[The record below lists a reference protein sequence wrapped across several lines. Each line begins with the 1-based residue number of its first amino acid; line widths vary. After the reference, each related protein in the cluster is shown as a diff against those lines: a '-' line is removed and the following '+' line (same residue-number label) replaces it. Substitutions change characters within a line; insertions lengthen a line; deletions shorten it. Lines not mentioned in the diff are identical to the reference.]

1 MGRFFKATLGTTLCL
16 GFLAG
21 NLLLAQADVLHFH
34 NGKVL
39 RGKIHRVT
47 GDIIEF
53 KPGRFSKQNIQ
64 RLTLTNR
71 RDVVELNDDRKYF
84 GEILYMDALKV
95 EIITST
101 GISTLN
107 RLLVKNIV
115 VGSPIQQPMTDFA
128 ESLMQQTATQA
139 KPIPAEPGFNNVN
152 WPSGS
157 KSTGT
162 GASSQ
167 AAVHFPVDIDEAQAN
182 PSASRINPADS
193 EDLDAIPDDRTP

>member
-1 MGRFFKATLGTTLCL
+1 MGRFFKTALATTLCL
-16 GFLAG
+16 SFLAG
-21 NLLLAQADVLHFH
+21 NLLPAQADVLHFH

-53 KPGRFSKQNIQ
+53 KPSYFNKQNIQ

-71 RDVVELNDDRKYF
+71 RDVVELLDDRKYF
-84 GEILYMDALKV
+84 GEILYMDALKI

-115 VGSPIQQPMTDFA
+115 AGSPIQQPMTDFA
-128 ESLMQQTATQA
+128 ESIMQQTATQA
-139 KPIPAEPGFNNVN
+139 KPIPSEPGFNNVSN
-152 WPSGS
+152 TSRGM
-157 KSTGT
+157 GT
-162 GASSQ
+162 SSQ

-182 PSASRINPADS
+182 PNSSRIN
-193 EDLDAIPDDRTP
+193 EDLDAIPNE